1 MLAIIGGTLLG
12 KLDGLK
18 IIRREIVRTPYGEPS
33 CALIFGEFCE
43 REIVFIARHGY
54 GYTIAPQEVNY
65 QANIW
70 ALAAQGVTEVIGVLS
85 VGGIR
90 PDMKPGKLV
99 VPDQLIDYTH
109 GRANT
114 YYQSGQKIVEYID
127 FTEPY
132 CTVMRQRIIEA
143 ATALKEEII
152 DNGVYAATPGMRL
165 ETSAEIRRIERD
177 GGDMVG
183 MTGMP
188 EAVLAR
194 ELNLSYAAIAVV
206 TNDAAGK
213 GNSLHKVDFRAAS
226 LALNGEVTALHRL
239 LGNIVCTYETVKK

>member
-12 KLDGLK
+12 KVDGLT
-18 IIRREIVRTPYGEPS
+18 IIRREVMRTPYGEPS

-43 REIVFIARHGY
+43 QEIVFIARHGY
-54 GYTIAPQEVNY
+54 GYTIAPQDINY
-65 QANIW
+65 RANMW
-70 ALAAQGVTEVIGVLS
+70 ALAEQGVTEVVAVLS

-90 PDMKPGKLV
+90 TDMKSGSLV
-99 VPDQLIDYTH
+99 VPDQIIDYTH
-109 GRANT
+109 GRENT
-114 YYQSGQKIVEYID
+114 YFQSWKKPVEYID

-132 CTVMRQRIIEA
+132 CQQMRQRILQA
-143 ATALKEEII
+143 AAAANEKVI
-152 DNGVYAATPGMRL
+152 DNGVYAATTGRRL

-194 ELNLSYAAIAVV
+194 ELNLSYAAIAVI
-206 TNDAAGK
+206 TNAAAGK
-213 GNSLHKVDFRAAS
+213 GSSRHHVDFRAAS
-226 LALNGEVTALHRL
+226 LALNGELAALHRI
-239 LGNIVCTYETVKK
+239 LGRLVCAYK